1 MQSPTR
7 LPVELSEQVLLQA
20 DPSTLVSLCGTSLQY
35 RSICSGPSFW
45 RIRFEQ
51 EGLPLLEQGNTAQDW
66 IRIYQK
72 SRRVAQLVESYL
84 EEEGERI
91 SFQQINLDEL
101 TKVAPW
107 LTEAYIS
114 HQQQTQE
121 LLRQGQIL
129 EEENAPKDLLDDIDA
144 ALAAIP
150 EYSLIVRHQGNTY
163 ALDALFHTPI
173 ERDYDFSTIANNL
186 TPDEAFDLLFTL
198 LY

>member
-1 MQSPTR
+1 MQ

-51 EGLPLLEQGNTAQDW
+51 EGLPLLEEGSNAQEW
-66 IRIYQK
+66 IGIYQK
-72 SRRVAQLVESYL
+72 AHRVAQLVEGYL
-84 EEEGERI
+84 EGEGERI

-101 TKVAPW
+101 AKLAPW
-107 LTEAYIS
+107 LTEAYIN

-129 EEENAPKDLLDDIDA
+129 EEEDAPKDLLDDIDA
-144 ALAAIP
+144 ALAIIP
-150 EYSLIVRHQGNTY
+150 EYSLILRHEGNTY

-173 ERDYDFSTIANNL
+173 ERDYDYSTIVNNL
-186 TPDEAFDLLFTL
+186 TSDEAFDMLFTL